1 MLVFDL
7 ICARLFLFVC
17 LFFFF
22 HIYITHPVDC
32 AKPTHFYS
40 INSSSSTVDITASVF
55 FYADFFMYNNS
66 NQNNMLKLEKG
77 KQKPKN
83 KKHIFVLMLHQVHP
97 ALLDKNSKHLSS
109 KNSIPW
115 DQMDLSL
122 FSQHLGGSESGFG
135 FLVFF

>member
-1 MLVFDL
+1 
-7 ICARLFLFVC
+7 
-17 LFFFF
+17 
-22 HIYITHPVDC
+22 
-32 AKPTHFYS
+32 
-40 INSSSSTVDITASVF
+40 
-55 FYADFFMYNNS
+55 
-66 NQNNMLKLEKG
+66 MLKLEKG
-77 KQKPKN
+77 NQKPKN